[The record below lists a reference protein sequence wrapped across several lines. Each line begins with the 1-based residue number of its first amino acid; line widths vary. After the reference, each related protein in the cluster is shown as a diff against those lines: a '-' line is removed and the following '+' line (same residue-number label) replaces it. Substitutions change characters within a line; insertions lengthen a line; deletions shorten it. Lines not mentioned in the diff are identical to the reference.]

1 MQGVWLADQTRLVEV
16 TQRTE
21 SILEETAELRA
32 RNRILDERRI
42 RITKEGTEKRA
53 AVAALHKATQSMRAD
68 TARLN
73 ELIGKHTKQQEAL
86 SNETGVLELS
96 FRAELK
102 ELETESSRR
111 SRRSTKRVPGKTF
124 CCWRR

>member
-1 MQGVWLADQTRLVEV
+1 MRGCRGSGWPTRRDLSKS
-16 TQRTE
+16 RN
-21 SILEETAELRA
+21 ELRVYWRRRLNSGA

-53 AVAALHKATQSMRAD
+53 AVAALHKATAGMRAD

-102 ELETESSRR
+102 EF
-111 SRRSTKRVPGKTF
+111 GN
-124 CCWRR
+124 